1 MMDYAP
7 GAISY
12 KTTNTKEQLAV
23 FSEVFYK
30 TWTATID
37 GKEAPIIRVNY
48 ILRGLQV
55 PAGNHVIQFTCKD
68 ELFIKGQKISLWGS
82 VIAGLVLI
90 SLIGLLIWKW
100 IRSDNKTDN
109 STESIE

>member
-1 MMDYAP
+1 MDYSP

-12 KTTNTKEQLAV
+12 KTTSTQNQLAV

-37 GKEAPIIRVNY
+37 GKEAPVIRVNY

-68 ELFIKGQKISLWGS
+68 ELYIKAQKISFWGS

-90 SLIGLLIWKW
+90 SLIGFLIWKW
-100 IRSDNKTDN
+100 IRSDNRTEN
-109 STESIE
+109 PTESIE